1 MMSLSNVIINN
12 NNRFYEPYII
22 AEAGVNHEG
31 DISQAINLINLAADG
46 GADAI
51 KFQTYKADKIAA
63 KNSPYYWDLRSE
75 KTKYQYLLFKKYD
88 KFWKKEYELLANHC
102 LKKNI
107 EFISTPFDLESA
119 KFLNELMNVFK
130 ISSSDITNKILIEYI
145 CSFNKPILLSTGAS
159 NLDEIRVAVNWIES
173 RNIPLGLLH
182 CILNYPTINS
192 NANLGMIIDLKK
204 NFTNATIGY
213 SDHTL
218 PGEMDVLI
226 YSALMGA
233 KIIEKHFTHD
243 KKLSGNDH
251 YHSMDINDLKLFKK
265 KLSSLKSI
273 TGSFKKKSLVSEN
286 KSRINA
292 RRSIYAKRNI
302 KKGQIISI
310 SNIIAKRPAT
320 GISPSKIDKVIGKK
334 ATRNIIKDNL
344 IKLKDLN

>member
-75 KTKYQYLLFKKYD
+75 KTKSQYLLFKKYD

>member
-1 MMSLSNVIINN
+1 
-12 NNRFYEPYII
+12 
-22 AEAGVNHEG
+22 
-31 DISQAINLINLAADG
+31 
-46 GADAI
+46 
-51 KFQTYKADKIAA
+51 
-63 KNSPYYWDLRSE
+63 
-75 KTKYQYLLFKKYD
+75 
-88 KFWKKEYELLANHC
+88 
-102 LKKNI
+102 
-107 EFISTPFDLESA
+107 
-119 KFLNELMNVFK
+119 
-130 ISSSDITNKILIEYI
+130 
-145 CSFNKPILLSTGAS
+145 
-159 NLDEIRVAVNWIES
+159 
-173 RNIPLGLLH
+173 
-182 CILNYPTINS
+182 
-192 NANLGMIIDLKK
+192 
-204 NFTNATIGY
+204 
-213 SDHTL
+213 
-218 PGEMDVLI
+218 MDVLI

-292 RRSIYAKRNI
+292 RRSIYAKKNI